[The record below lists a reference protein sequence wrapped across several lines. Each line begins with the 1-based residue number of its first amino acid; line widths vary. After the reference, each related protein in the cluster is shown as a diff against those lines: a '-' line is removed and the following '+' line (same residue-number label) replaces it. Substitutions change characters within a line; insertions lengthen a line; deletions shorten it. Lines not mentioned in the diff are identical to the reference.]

1 MPLSEEAL
9 RALLAKSPV
18 LIWST
23 DRELN
28 LIASSDSRVAD
39 LFAAPASRAA
49 HEAALQGRGGRYVVE
64 RNRRTFEAYVEPRS
78 AGSRH
83 VAGVAGVAVDV
94 SERVVA
100 ERAMRIS
107 EHSFRSLV
115 DQAPYGICRVTEC
128 GQFLQV
134 NPAMLDMLGYDR
146 DGQGDLLMRDLPLI
160 FAAPEQFS
168 ACRDALLG
176 EAALH
181 DFESEWRRLDGRAI
195 FVRLGGRAVRRASG
209 SLLYFELFIEDIT
222 EKRELA
228 TRLEQAQKM
237 HMIGQLAGG
246 IAHDFNN
253 LLTVI
258 NGYCDLTMLDLP
270 DNGVLSNLKTIR
282 QAGERASGLTQQL
295 LAFSRQQV
303 TVTHPVA
310 LNVVVKEVLDLSR
323 RVIAENIR
331 IVENA
336 DRGAGSVIADQA
348 QLHQM
353 LMNLVVNARDAMP
366 SGGTLTVS
374 THQLALD
381 SEQARCLDVLSGDYA
396 VLTVSDTGT
405 GMDEHVRSRVFEPF
419 FTTKAVGKG
428 TGLGLATV
436 YALVRRLAGAVTVES
451 SLGEG
456 STFRIY
462 LPRSAAEP
470 PPAAA
475 AHVSPPIVRG
485 SSTVLVVE
493 DELSVRRFTMAVLR
507 NAGYHLLE
515 AANAEEALAVAGG
528 HLGPI
533 HLLLTDMVMPGLTG
547 TELALHFRVI
557 HPESKVLL
565 VSGYSGELVNHDAI
579 GDSIHYLQ
587 KPFTPDQ
594 LTRTVAR
601 VVS

>member
-1 MPLSEEAL
+1 MALSEEAL
-9 RALLAKSPV
+9 HSLLAKTPV

-28 LIASSDSRVAD
+28 LLSTSDSRVAD
-39 LFAAPASRAA
+39 LFASPASRAA
-49 HEAALQGRGGRYVVE
+49 HEAALQGRGGMYVVE

-78 AGSRH
+78 GASGRVS
-83 VAGVAGVAVDV
+83 GVAGVAVDV
-94 SERVVA
+94 SERLLA

-115 DQAPYGICRVTEC
+115 DHAPYGLCRATQS
-128 GQFLQV
+128 GQLLQV
-134 NPAMLDMLGYDR
+134 NPAMLDMLGYER

-160 FAAPEQFS
+160 FAAPEQFE
-168 ACRDALLG
+168 ACREALLS
-176 EAALH
+176 EATLH
-181 DFESEWRRLDGRAI
+181 GFESEWRRLDGRTI
-195 FVRLGGRAVRRASG
+195 FVRLGGRTVRRPRG
-209 SLLYFELFIEDIT
+209 EVLYFELLIEDIT
-222 EKRELA
+222 EKKEL
-228 TRLEQAQKM
+228 TSRLEQAQKM

-258 NGYCDLTMLDLP
+258 NGYCDLSMFDLP
-270 DNGVLSNLKTIR
+270 NTDVLDNLKTIR

-303 TVTHPVA
+303 TLVERVA
-310 LNVVVKEVLDLSR
+310 LSGVVKEVLGLSR

-331 IVENA
+331 IVESV
-336 DRGAGSVIADQA
+336 DRAAGSVMADPA

-366 SGGTLTVS
+366 SGGTLTIS
-374 THQLALD
+374 TRHLALD
-381 SEQARCLDVLSGDYA
+381 SEQARRLDVVSGDYA
-396 VLTVSDTGT
+396 VLTVSDTGS
-405 GMDEHVRSRVFEPF
+405 GMDEHVRAHIFEPF

-436 YALVRRLAGAVTVES
+436 YALVRRLGGAIAVES
-451 SLGEG
+451 SPGQG
-456 STFRIY
+456 STFRVY
-462 LPRSAAEP
+462 LPRIPGEP
-470 PPAAA
+470 PPAAGTRDA
-475 AHVSPPIVRG
+475 PAMVRG

-493 DELSVRRFTMAVLR
+493 DELSVRRFTVAVLK
-507 NAGYHLLE
+507 NAGYELLE
-515 AANAEEALAVAGG
+515 AANAEEALSVAGG
-528 HLGPI
+528 YLGPI

-547 TELALHFRVI
+547 TELAIHLRVI

-565 VSGYSGELVNHDAI
+565 VSGYSEELVEHEAI
-579 GDSIHYLQ
+579 GHSIHYLQ

-594 LTRTVAR
+594 LTRTVAK